1 MEEKRGMRKQ
11 KLGVAVFV
19 GVAFIGAI
27 FATVSFED
35 PHTPHGPGDKP
46 LVTQP
51 SVTAYAGPN
60 DGFGGMIFANDDDR
74 SSSLPWQ
81 TERSS
86 VIPERKRLSRVPVR
100 KGLKVESFVTINN
113 KTYPLR
119 TYRTLAIPND
129 PLANQWWVTSPG
141 LDTAWDIPAGSYQTT
156 LAVIDTGFALDHEE
170 FRDRWYQNSSEVG
183 ATTSEGS
190 SRLNCTDRGLALDYS
205 CNLVDDDVD
214 GIVDNES
221 GAAPYENRSQLNCT
235 DLGLGL
241 DKSCNQLDDDGN
253 NYVDDVRGWDVIN
266 QDNSPQ
272 AGELNP
278 TGSGTTHGTMVSGVA
293 AATGNNSVG
302 IAGANWNTK
311 ILPIQA
317 LDDDSYGDTR
327 SIGESIYYAI
337 NQNVDIINI
346 SLGTDYQDD
355 YVRGAIEAATAA
367 GILVVASSGND
378 GCECI
383 VYPARYPEV
392 VAVGALDTNGS
403 LASFS
408 SWGGALDLTAP
419 GTNYTVP
426 SWSNTNLT
434 SRYVSG
440 VAGTSF
446 SSPLVAGIAA
456 LIKSHQPTAQP
467 LHLISAIHETVSRN
481 GISSSSTHDAQ
492 YGFGKLAASALRS
505 RMVTVKHTLQAYV
518 FSPVSGGAK
527 LTGSMLEGSG
537 SYEVSECLSPQ
548 GLPLYELKN
557 SSNTF
562 YTISEVEVR
571 RAQAL
576 GYSLTRFAYACLR
589 QPHDTADSIRYLNIF
604 REFRNIFLKP

>member
-1 MEEKRGMRKQ
+1 MKKQ
-11 KLGVAVFV
+11 RLVVGVFV
-19 GVAFIGAI
+19 GMALGGAVVMT
-27 FATVSFED
+27 ASFD
-35 PHTPHGPGDKP
+35 NTHPPHGPSSTP
-46 LVTQP
+46 STAQP
-51 SVTAYAGPN
+51 RDSSFSHLSGEN
-60 DGFGGMIFANDDDR
+60 GGMIFANDDDR
-74 SSSLPWQ
+74 DSSLPWQ
-81 TERSS
+81 NERSS
-86 VIPERKRLSRVPVR
+86 VIPERTRFSSIPVR
-100 KGLKVESFVTINN
+100 KGLKPESFVTIDN

-119 TYRTLAIPND
+119 TYRTLAMPND
-129 PLANQWWVTSPG
+129 PLANQWWVTSPE
-141 LDTAWDIPAGSYQTT
+141 LDTAWDIPDGSYQTT

-170 FRDRWYQNSSEVG
+170 FQGRWHQNSGEVG
-183 ATTSEGS
+183 ATASEGI
-190 SRLNCTDRGLALDYS
+190 SRLNCTDRGLSLDYS

-221 GAAPYENRSQLNCT
+221 GAAPYENESQLNCT
-235 DLGLGL
+235 DLGLTL

-253 NYVDDVRGWDVIN
+253 DYVDDVRGWDVIN

-278 TGSGTTHGTMVSGVA
+278 TGSGTTHGTMVAGVA
-293 AATGNNSVG
+293 AATGNNNVG

-337 NQNVDIINI
+337 DQDVDVINI
-346 SLGTDYQDD
+346 SLGTDFQDD
-355 YVRGAIEAATAA
+355 YVRGAIESATAE

-392 VAVGALDTNGS
+392 VAVGALDTDGS

-408 SWGGALDLTAP
+408 SWGANLDLTAP

-426 SWSNTNLT
+426 SWSNANQA

-456 LIKSHQPTAQP
+456 VIKSHQPNAQP
-467 LHLISAIHETVSRN
+467 LHLISALHETVSRS
-481 GISSSSTHDAQ
+481 GISSTSTHDPQ
-492 YGFGKLAASALRS
+492 YGFGKLAAAALRT
-505 RMVTVKHTLQAYV
+505 RMVTAKHSQQAYI
-518 FSPVSGGAK
+518 FSPVSGGSK
-527 LTGSMLEGSG
+527 LTGLMLEGAG
-537 SYEVSECLSPQ
+537 TYEMHECVAPQ
-548 GLPLYELKN
+548 GLLIYELKN
-557 SSNTF
+557 STQTF

-571 RAQAL
+571 RAQAT

-589 QPHDTADSIRYLNIF
+589 QPHDTADHIRYLNIF
-604 REFRNIFLKP
+604 REFRNISSKFW